1 MDNNMVLYDLE
12 HFSIYHKNENIQTL
26 KDIENVLNETYN
38 KAIKF
43 YEINIENTDVY
54 IYNNQ
59 LEFQKQKNPDITIEN
74 VINWWVRETMY
85 NKILAISPKLET
97 NSGHNYQSI
106 LNVIAHEFIHTVNN
120 KINNNCN
127 IWIDEGIAL
136 YLSNGDK
143 SKDILKKYNIPNIEI
158 FNVNNVSTFNEENGY
173 IFADK
178 IIEYVYNK
186 YGKNKVIELIK
197 NNNYENVLGKNIKE
211 IYKEW
216 VNYLNENYI

>member
-1 MDNNMVLYDLE
+1 M
-12 HFSIYHKNENIQTL
+12 
-26 KDIENVLNETYN
+26 N
-38 KAIKF
+38 KLC
-43 YEINIENTDVY
+43 
-54 IYNNQ
+54 Q
-59 LEFQKQKNPDITIEN
+59 SRL
-74 VINWWVRETMY
+74 
-85 NKILAISPKLET
+85 ST

-197 NNNYENVLGKNIKE
+197 NNNYENVLNKNIKE